1 LQSSCGDGI
10 RSHRKISVATIG
22 AIPYHAFYKYGDYMT
37 PLAISSSILAL
48 CIALGIPSI
57 GTAGDVVL
65 QKAPPLTV
73 RQAPSYPENL
83 ARYHFGAA
91 VKATPQTDSIAKLQL
106 SSNGIDRN
114 TSAAALL
121 CDDPTTGYQIPGGA
135 SSILVSLANIENI
148 QAISFLNDG
157 AQGEYTI
164 ATSNAGVPA
173 NSPEWR
179 QVAPS
184 AMSQGV
190 VSAKIGPGEAKY
202 VRLSFNITRPGRIAA
217 FGVYATPA
225 LSDFTMPR
233 PRKVSFEEEPAAFA
247 LITFN
252 FSDLHARARGLY
264 VSSGDAEQANN
275 MIDDQPATSYE
286 FASGD
291 PTPTSVIDLGRER
304 TLTRLSAIFATQ
316 PGSFEFYVLPSLPLG
331 DGAASDVQEVANVG
345 PVTDLPTSLTIS
357 ERTFAGLKPVGSVV
371 STGAGRASV
380 DFPEV
385 AGRYV
390 MLTWHPA
397 SARGDAFSIAQV
409 AAFGVSKRDNQVQ
422 EMDGKETMDGK
433 EVMYGEGGK
442 EPLAEAPIPA
452 EGPPPILPPVPG
464 PFVFIPQVPPT
475 SP

>member
-1 LQSSCGDGI
+1 
-10 RSHRKISVATIG
+10 
-22 AIPYHAFYKYGDYMT
+22 MM
-37 PLAISSSILAL
+37 PLATSSVLTL
-48 CIALGIPSI
+48 CITLGIPSI
-57 GTAGDVVL
+57 GTARDVVL

-91 VKATPQTDSIAKLQL
+91 VRVTPQPDSIAKLQL
-106 SSNGIDRN
+106 SSNGIDQN

-121 CDDPTTGYQIPGGA
+121 CDDPTTGYQIPAGV

-164 ATSNAGVPA
+164 ATSNADLPD

-179 QVAPS
+179 HVGQN
-184 AMSQGV
+184 AMPQGV
-190 VSAKIGPGEAKY
+190 VLAKIGPGEAKY
-202 VRLSFNITRPGRIAA
+202 VKLSFNISRPGRIAA
-217 FGVYATPA
+217 FGAYATPA

-233 PRKVSFEEEPAAFA
+233 PRKVSFEEESATFA

-252 FSDLHARARGLY
+252 FSDLHVRARGLY

-291 PTPTSVIDLGRER
+291 PAPTAVIDLGRER
-304 TLTRLSAIFATQ
+304 TLTRLSAIYAAQ

-331 DGAASDVQEVANVG
+331 DAAASDVQQVANVG
-345 PVTDLPTSLTIS
+345 SATDLPTSLTIS
-357 ERTFAGLKPVGSVV
+357 EKTFAGLKPVGSVV

-390 MLTWHPA
+390 MLKWHPA
-397 SARGDAFSIAQV
+397 SMQGHAFSIAQV
-409 AAFGVSKRDNQVQ
+409 AAFGVSKRGNRMR
-422 EMDGKETMDGK
+422 ETDGKEMMDDK
-433 EVMYGEGGK
+433 AVMYGEGGK
-442 EPLAEAPIPA
+442 EALPEAPIPA
-452 EGPPPILPPVPG
+452 EGPPPILPPVPA
-464 PFVFIPQVPPT
+464 FTFIPQVPPT

>member
-1 LQSSCGDGI
+1 
-10 RSHRKISVATIG
+10 
-22 AIPYHAFYKYGDYMT
+22 MM
-37 PLAISSSILAL
+37 PLATSSVLAL
-48 CIALGIPSI
+48 GITLGIPSV

-91 VKATPQTDSIAKLQL
+91 VRATPQPDSITKLQL
-106 SSNGIDRN
+106 SSNGIDQN

-121 CDDPTTGYQIPGGA
+121 CDDPTTGYQIPAGV
-135 SSILVSLANIENI
+135 SRILVSLANIENI

-157 AQGEYTI
+157 AQGDYTVAI
-164 ATSNAGVPA
+164 SNADLPD

-179 QVAPS
+179 HVGQT
-184 AMSQGV
+184 AMSRGI

-202 VRLSFNITRPGRIAA
+202 VKLSFNITHPGRIAA

-233 PRKVSFEEEPAAFA
+233 PRKISFEEESATFA

-291 PTPTSVIDLGRER
+291 PAPTAVIDLGRER
-304 TLTRLSAIFATQ
+304 TLTRLSAIYAAQ

-331 DGAASDVQEVANVG
+331 DGTASDVQQVANVG
-345 PVTDLPTSLTIS
+345 SAADLPTSLTIS
-357 ERTFAGLKPVGSVV
+357 EKTFAELKPVGSIV

-380 DFPEV
+380 DFPEM

-390 MLTWHPA
+390 MLKWHPVA
-397 SARGDAFSIAQV
+397 QGEAFSIAQV
-409 AAFGVSKRDNQVQ
+409 AVFGPAKRI
-422 EMDGKETMDGK
+422 
-433 EVMYGEGGK
+433 GGSAH
-442 EPLAEAPIPA
+442 EIARRPA
-452 EGPPPILPPVPG
+452 N
-464 PFVFIPQVPPT
+464 
-475 SP
+475 

>member
-1 LQSSCGDGI
+1 MKPLTAFSSGLC
-10 RSHRKISVATIG
+10 
-22 AIPYHAFYKYGDYMT
+22 
-37 PLAISSSILAL
+37 L
-48 CIALGIPSI
+48 CIAFVAPSI
-57 GTAGDVVL
+57 GVAGDVVL

-91 VKATPQTDSIAKLQL
+91 VKTSPQTDSIANLQL
-106 SSNGIDRN
+106 SSNGIDQN

-121 CDDPTTGYQIPGGA
+121 CDDPTTGYQIPAGA

-148 QAISFLNDG
+148 QAVSFLNDG
-157 AQGEYTI
+157 AQGDYTI
-164 ATSNAGVPA
+164 ATSNADLPD

-179 QVAPS
+179 RVGQS

-190 VSAKIGPGEAKY
+190 VSARVGPGEAKY
-202 VRLSFNITRPGRIAA
+202 VKLSFNITHPGRIAA
-217 FGVYATPA
+217 FGAYATPA

-233 PRKVSFEEEPAAFA
+233 PRKVSFEEESATFA

-275 MIDDQPATSYE
+275 MIDDQPGTSYN

-291 PTPTSVIDLGRER
+291 AAPTAVIDLGRER
-304 TLTRLSAIFATQ
+304 TLTRLSAIYAEQ
-316 PGSFEFYVLPSLPLG
+316 SGSFDFYILTSLPLSDETG
-331 DGAASDVQEVANVG
+331 PDVQQVANVG
-345 PVTDLPTSLTIS
+345 SATDLPASLTIS
-357 ERTFAGLKPVGSVV
+357 EKTLAGLKPVGSVV

-390 MLTWHPA
+390 MLKWHPA
-397 SARGDAFSIAQV
+397 SAQGKAFSIAQV
-409 AAFGVSKRDNQVQ
+409 AAFGVSKREGSVLGP
-422 EMDGKETMDGK
+422 DGKTVMDGK
-433 EVMYGEGGK
+433 EVMYGGGGK
-442 EPLAEAPIPA
+442 EGPQEAPEPAEAP
-452 EGPPPILPPVPG
+452 PPLLPPVP
-464 PFVFIPQVPPT
+464 PFSFIPQLPPT